1 MRVNILLRIMYNSDL
16 KLDRRGHEFIE
27 EGVSL
32 HPASL
37 NDSAL
42 IEFIGGIMVL
52 GLTFIRMSV

>member
-1 MRVNILLRIMYNSDL
+1 MYNSDL